1 MIIFLWEEWGERC
14 RELLPGL
21 RLRCE
26 KITSV
31 ILCLVCQHVFVKST
45 NLFFTFWLFSH
56 PWRQI
61 FLQFLLISRR
71 LILSLEQILI
81 SNFSNNI
88 IIQSLLKQNSRG
100 IEQPEPALT
109 SQSSKLGLSFLSSHH
124 TPSSS
129 VIIQYW
135 MFLVSQSGSDVD
147 QKMRSKSEKTSV
159 LCQDQTEAGI
169 SPSLAAVGVCLFICI
184 DINYKN

>member
-1 MIIFLWEEWGERC
+1 M
-14 RELLPGL
+14 
-21 RLRCE
+21 
-26 KITSV
+26 S
-31 ILCLVCQHVFVKST
+31 
-45 NLFFTFWLFSH
+45 SH

-124 TPSSS
+124 TPTFS
-129 VIIQYW
+129 VIIQYL

-147 QKMRSKSEKTSV
+147 QKMRSKSEKTSK